1 MVLRQVLGQVHER
14 INQMSTKTT
23 NDRMALVDVNH
34 HWKPIDKANP
44 PPSGVKLLLIE
55 RRLGIAVISNYR
67 ADSTWTHYAGLPT
80 FERGDEKA
88 E

>member
-1 MVLRQVLGQVHER
+1 MEMVLKQDKA
-14 INQMSTKTT
+14 MTTKTT
-23 NDRMALVDVNH
+23 NDNMALVDIQH

-55 RRLGIAVISNYR
+55 RKLGVAVIGNYR

-80 FERGDEKA
+80 FERSE
-88 E
+88 

>member
-1 MVLRQVLGQVHER
+1 MT
-14 INQMSTKTT
+14 TKTT
-23 NDRMALVDVNH
+23 NDNMALVDIQH

-55 RRLGIAVISNYR
+55 RKLGVAVIGNYR

-80 FERGDEKA
+80 FEREP
-88 E
+88 

>member
-1 MVLRQVLGQVHER
+1 MAMLQMLGQVQEW
-14 INQMSTKTT
+14 INQVSTKTT
-23 NDRMALVDVNH
+23 SDRMALVDIKH

-55 RRLGIAVISNYR
+55 RKLGVAVISNYR

-80 FERGDEKA
+80 FERA

>member
-1 MVLRQVLGQVHER
+1 MVLRQVLGETHQPRNEV
-14 INQMSTKTT
+14 STKTT
-23 NDRMALVDVNH
+23 NDRLALVDTQH

-55 RRLGIAVISNYR
+55 RKLGIAVIGNYR

-80 FERGDEKA
+80 FRRDE
-88 E
+88 